1 MQALGVFLEGFPE
14 EMSLPWG
21 FEEQRGVILES
32 EGVGGHKPIKNISE
46 RTLLVL
52 QCVGTKFLL
61 SNLLLSLEE
70 SLLLCSLWGW
80 RTGQHLFLKNFIL

>member
-1 MQALGVFLEGFPE
+1 
-14 EMSLPWG
+14 MSLPWG
-21 FEEQRGVILES
+21 FEAQRGVILEG
-32 EGVGGHKPIKNISE
+32 EGVGGHEPTKDISG

-52 QCVGTKFLL
+52 QWVGTKFLL
-61 SNLLLSLEE
+61 SNFLLSLED